1 MLATVVCAVLCG
13 HRGDQAIVLWLHLQ
27 PASTC
32 HRWGFTRRP
41 PRSTCVETL
50 RGRLPAEVLEDALS
64 RGIGEGLK
72 LSGEDELQ
80 AVALDGKS
88 LRGTLGPH
96 QTLGHLL
103 AALDQK
109 LGCVLSQISVDEKT
123 NEAKAALDLLDGLAL
138 EGRVITGDA
147 MFCQHEVCDHI
158 RDRGGH
164 DFVVVKENQPTLLQ
178 EIQAAFV
185 DTGPFPPTPSA
196 QRSSSA
202 TKPAAGRNLADD
214 ANAAGCWTGGVVIGR
229 SKTGCTGSAT

>member
-1 MLATVVCAVLCG
+1 MDSAPSGNLLAYMSQVPDPRGRQGLRHPLSAMLATVVCAILCG
-13 HRGDQAIVLWLHLQ
+13 HRGYQAIVQWLHLQ
-27 PASTC
+27 PPSTW
-32 HRWGFTRRP
+32 HRLGFTRRP
-41 PRSTCVETL
+41 PQSTCFETL
-50 RGRLPAEVLEDALS
+50 MGRLPAEVLEDALS
-64 RGIGEGLK
+64 RWIGEGLQ
-72 LSGEDELQ
+72 LSVEDELR

-96 QTLGHLL
+96 QRMGHLL

-164 DFVVVKENQPTLLQ
+164 YFFVVKDNQPTLLQ

-185 DTGPFPPTPSA
+185 ETGAFSPL
-196 QRSSSA
+196 R
-202 TKPAAGRNLADD
+202 PAR
-214 ANAAGCWTGGVVIGR
+214 I
-229 SKTGCTGSAT
+229 